1 MKTSKKETK
10 KEVKKITEEKYTKE
24 QIVNSKTFNNRDLL
38 NAILEDKSYS
48 KKEINEIIEN
58 YKKGKVN

>member
-1 MKTSKKETK
+1 MKTSKKE
-10 KEVKKITEEKYTKE
+10 VKKVTEEKYTKD
-24 QIVNSKTFNNRDLL
+24 QIVNSKTFINNRDLL
-38 NAILEDKSYS
+38 RAILKEDKSYS